1 MNHTLPKTRRSRGM
15 AAVELALVLPLFLVM
30 VFGMVEFSLMLYDKA
45 VITNASRE
53 AARAGIVAS
62 SPKLTMGQIQMVAT
76 NYCNTSLI
84 SLGAAAIPTVTV
96 TGAGGGYGT
105 ALSVTVSFVYTS
117 SGVLS
122 FFGLFN
128 STLNLT
134 ATSVMNHE

>member
-1 MNHTLPKTRRSRGM
+1 
-15 AAVELALVLPLFLVM
+15 M

-62 SPKLTMGQIQMVAT
+62 SPKLTMGQIQTVAT
-76 NYCNTSLI
+76 NYCSTSLI
-84 SLGAAAIPTVTV
+84 SLGAAAVPTVTV
-96 TGAGGGYGT
+96 TGSGGGYGT
-105 ALSVTVSFVYTS
+105 ALSVTVSYVYS
-117 SGVLS
+117 STGVLS

>member
-1 MNHTLPKTRRSRGM
+1 M

-96 TGAGGGYGT
+96 TGAGVGYGT

>member
-1 MNHTLPKTRRSRGM
+1 MNHTLPKTKRSRGM

-62 SPKLTMGQIQMVAT
+62 SPKLTIGQIQTVAT
-76 NYCNTSLI
+76 NYCSTSLI
-84 SLGAAAIPTVTV
+84 SLGGAAVPTVTV

-105 ALSVTVSFVYTS
+105 ALSVTVSFVYS
-117 SGVLS
+117 STGVLS

>member
-1 MNHTLPKTRRSRGM
+1 M

-62 SPKLTMGQIQMVAT
+62 SPKLTMGQIQTVAT

-105 ALSVTVSFVYTS
+105 ALSVTVSFLYS
-117 SGVLS
+117 STGVLS

>member
-62 SPKLTMGQIQMVAT
+62 SPKLTIGQIQTVAT
-76 NYCNTSLI
+76 NYCSTSLI
-84 SLGAAAIPTVTV
+84 SLGAAAVPTVTV

-105 ALSVTVSFVYTS
+105 ALSVTVSFVYS
-117 SGVLS
+117 STGVLS
-122 FFGLFN
+122 FFGLLN